1 MNGERTIMAE
11 KQRVIALGFFDGV
24 HRGHGALLRTAREL
38 ADERGAIAAAV
49 TFDHHPRDLIRG
61 EPTPLI
67 NTHQER
73 AVIMK
78 RYYGTDEVLVLP
90 FDRAMMEMPWR
101 EFATHIL
108 SEQMG
113 AVHVVAGHDYHFGYK
128 GEGNVDRLRE
138 ICGEMGI
145 GCTIIPPVQIDGI
158 TVSSTYIRGLI
169 AQGDMDR
176 ACEFLGHP
184 HLISGTVVHGKQL
197 GRTLG
202 IPTANLVLPP
212 NVLVPAFGVYATR
225 VHVAGETHLAV
236 TNVGVRPTVDDSN
249 QVTVEPWILDFE
261 GDLYGQTMEVEL
273 HTHLRGERK
282 FDSLEQLQQE
292 IFRNADQT
300 RAFFVG
306 AGKE

>member
-1 MNGERTIMAE
+1 MAE

-24 HRGHGALLRTAREL
+24 HLGHGALLRRAREL
-38 ADERGAIAAAV
+38 ADERGTIAAAV
-49 TFDHHPRDLIRG
+49 TFDHHPRDLIQG
-61 EPTPLI
+61 KPTPLI

-73 AVIMK
+73 TAIMK
-78 RYYGTDEVLVLP
+78 RYYGIDEVLVLP

-138 ICGEMGI
+138 ICSEMGI
-145 GCTIIPPVQIDGI
+145 GCTIIPPVQLDGI

-169 AQGDMDR
+169 TQGEMER
-176 ACEFLGHP
+176 ACRFLGHP
-184 HLISGTVVHGKQL
+184 HLMTGTVVHGKQL

-202 IPTANLVLPP
+202 IPTANLVLPS

-225 VHVAGETHLAV
+225 VRVAGQTHLAV

-249 QVTVEPWILDFE
+249 RVTVEPWILDFD
-261 GDLYGQTMEVEL
+261 GDLYGQYMEVEL
-273 HTHLRGERK
+273 YAHLRGEKK
-282 FDSLEQLQQE
+282 FEGLEQLQQE
-292 IFRNADQT
+292 IFRNAAQT
-300 RAFFVG
+300 RAYFDRGGEG
-306 AGKE
+306 A

>member
-1 MNGERTIMAE
+1 MAE

-24 HRGHGALLRTAREL
+24 HRGHGALLRAAREV
-38 ADERGAIAAAV
+38 ADQRGALACAV
-49 TFDHHPRDLIRG
+49 TFDHHPRDLTRG

-73 AVIMK
+73 AAIMK

-128 GEGNVDRLRE
+128 GEGDVEKLRE
-138 ICGEMGI
+138 FCSEMGM
-145 GCTIIPPVQIDGI
+145 GCTIVGRVELEGI
-158 TVSSTYIRGLI
+158 TVSSTYIRQLI
-169 AQGDMDR
+169 AYGEMER
-176 ACEFLGHP
+176 ACRYLGHP
-184 HLISGTVVHGKQL
+184 HLMTGPVVHGKQL

-202 IPTANLVLPP
+202 TPTANLVLPERM
-212 NVLVPAFGVYATR
+212 LVPAFGVYATR

-236 TNVGVRPTVDDSN
+236 TNVGVRPTVDDSRRI
-249 QVTVEPWILDFE
+249 TVEPWILDFQ
-261 GDLYGQTMEVEL
+261 GDLYGQTLEVEFY
-273 HTHLRGERK
+273 TRLRGERK
-282 FDSLEQLQQE
+282 FDSLDALRGE
-292 IFRNADQT
+292 ILRNAQQT
-300 RAFFVG
+300 RDFFAQRGDRV
-306 AGKE
+306 

>member
-1 MNGERTIMAE
+1 MAE

-169 AQGDMDR
+169 SQGDMDR

-184 HLISGTVVHGKQL
+184 HLISGTVVHGKQP

-225 VHVAGETHLAV
+225 VHVAAESHLAV
-236 TNVGVRPTVDDSN
+236 
-249 QVTVEPWILDFE
+249 
-261 GDLYGQTMEVEL
+261 
-273 HTHLRGERK
+273 
-282 FDSLEQLQQE
+282 
-292 IFRNADQT
+292 
-300 RAFFVG
+300 
-306 AGKE
+306 

>member
-101 EFATHIL
+101 LAYSFRAFHWAKKRNCTPFQKRME
-108 SEQMG
+108 SESSP
-113 AVHVVAGHDYHFGYK
+113 AS
-128 GEGNVDRLRE
+128 
-138 ICGEMGI
+138 
-145 GCTIIPPVQIDGI
+145 
-158 TVSSTYIRGLI
+158 SSTAWGWRSRMGSGHWD
-169 AQGDMDR
+169 QG
-176 ACEFLGHP
+176 AP
-184 HLISGTVVHGKQL
+184 S
-197 GRTLG
+197 
-202 IPTANLVLPP
+202 
-212 NVLVPAFGVYATR
+212 
-225 VHVAGETHLAV
+225 
-236 TNVGVRPTVDDSN
+236 
-249 QVTVEPWILDFE
+249 
-261 GDLYGQTMEVEL
+261 
-273 HTHLRGERK
+273 
-282 FDSLEQLQQE
+282 
-292 IFRNADQT
+292 
-300 RAFFVG
+300 
-306 AGKE
+306 

>member
-1 MNGERTIMAE
+1 MAD

-24 HRGHGALLRTAREL
+24 HLGHGALLRTARKL
-38 ADERGAIAAAV
+38 ADETGALACAV

-73 AVIMK
+73 TTIMQ
-78 RYYGTDEVLVLP
+78 RYYGIDQVLVLP

-108 SEQMG
+108 SQQMG
-113 AVHVVAGHDYHFGYK
+113 AIHVVAGHDYHFGYK

-145 GCTIIPPVQIDGI
+145 GCTIIPPVQMDGI

-169 AQGDMDR
+169 SQGDMDR

-184 HLISGTVVHGKQL
+184 HLITGTVVHGKQL

-202 IPTANLVLPP
+202 TPTANLVLPP

-225 VHVAGETHLAV
+225 VRVGGASYEAV
-236 TNVGVRPTVDDSN
+236 TNVGVRPTVDDDHR
-249 QVTVEPWILDFE
+249 VTVEPWILDFD
-261 GDLYGQTMEVEL
+261 GDLYGQYMEVEL
-273 HTHLRGERK
+273 YTHLRGERK
-282 FDSLEQLQQE
+282 FDGLDALRGE
-292 IFRNADQT
+292 ILRNADQT
-300 RAFFVG
+300 RAFFAAREG
-306 AGKE
+306 EA

>member
-1 MNGERTIMAE
+1 MAE

-24 HRGHGALLRTAREL
+24 HLGHGALLRQARKL
-38 ADERGAIAAAV
+38 ADKTGALACAV
-49 TFDHHPRDLIRG
+49 TFDHHPRDLIQG
-61 EPTPLI
+61 KPTPLI

-73 AVIMK
+73 AAIMK
-78 RYYGTDEVLVLP
+78 RYYGIDQVLVLP
-90 FDRAMMEMPWR
+90 FDQSMMHMPWR

-108 SEQMG
+108 SQQMG
-113 AVHVVAGHDYHFGYK
+113 AIHVVAGHDYHFGYK

-169 AQGDMDR
+169 TQGDMAR

-184 HLISGTVVHGKQL
+184 HLMTGPVVHGKQL

-202 IPTANLVLPP
+202 IPTANLILPP

-236 TNVGVRPTVDDSN
+236 TNVGVRPTVDDSD

-261 GDLYGQTMEVEL
+261 GDLYGQPMEVEFY
-273 HTHLRGERK
+273 TRIRGERK
-282 FDSLEQLQQE
+282 FDSLTHLQQE
-292 IFRNADQT
+292 IFRNASET
-300 RAFFVG
+300 RAFFAQG
-306 AGKE
+306 GDRT

>member
-1 MNGERTIMAE
+1 MAE

-169 AQGDMDR
+169 SQGDMDR

-225 VHVAGETHLAV
+225 VHVAGGTHLAV

-249 QVTVEPWILDFE
+249 QI
-261 GDLYGQTMEVEL
+261 G
-273 HTHLRGERK
+273 
-282 FDSLEQLQQE
+282 
-292 IFRNADQT
+292 
-300 RAFFVG
+300 RAHV
-306 AGKE
+306 